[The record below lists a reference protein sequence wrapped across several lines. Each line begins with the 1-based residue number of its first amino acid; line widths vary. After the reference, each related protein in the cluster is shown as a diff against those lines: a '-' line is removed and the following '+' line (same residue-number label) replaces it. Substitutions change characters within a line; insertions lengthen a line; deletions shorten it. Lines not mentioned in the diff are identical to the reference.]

1 VRAIQVF
8 SSRLRMPVI
17 LAVLLA
23 CSLGSAQAAVVF
35 AESPTASDFII
46 NTVVGSEFPT
56 HYFTVSE
63 GGIYRATIT
72 DLSTIDSFFDP
83 SSKLEMKIADGS
95 LTTFNPPGPS
105 PGVGIPGGT
114 DFVDFTASAAGTFAA
129 LVKATSGGAGTLF
142 SGYQVQVTQIPEPA
156 VWVMLAAGFGLLG
169 FVRIR
174 RAAHNGI

>member
-1 VRAIQVF
+1 MRAIQVF
-8 SSRLRMPVI
+8 SSRLRVPVI
-17 LAVLLA
+17 VAVLLA

-35 AESPTASDFII
+35 AESPTASDFIT

-72 DLSTIDSFFDP
+72 DLSTIDEFFDP
-83 SSKLEMKIADGS
+83 SSKLEMKIADSS
-95 LTTFNPPGPS
+95 LTTFSPPGPS
-105 PGVGIPGGT
+105 GVGILGGT

-129 LVKATSGGAGTLF
+129 LVQATSGGAGTLF

-156 VWVMLAAGFGLLG
+156 VWAMLAAGFGLLG

-174 RAAHNGI
+174 RAAHNAI

>member
-1 VRAIQVF
+1 
-8 SSRLRMPVI
+8 VI
-17 LAVLLA
+17 VAVLLA

-35 AESPTASDFII
+35 AESPTASDFIT
-46 NTVVGSEFPT
+46 NTVVGSEFPI

-63 GGIYRATIT
+63 GGIYEATIT
-72 DLSTIDSFFDP
+72 DLDSIDPPDPFFRPFTTLDMRITDAAATPLSVTASAPGSF
-83 SSKLEMKIADGS
+83 AVV
-95 LTTFNPPGPS
+95 N
-105 PGVGIPGGT
+105 
-114 DFVDFTASAAGTFAA
+114 FTASAAGTFAA
-129 LVKATSGGAGTLF
+129 LVQATSGGAGTLF

>member
-1 VRAIQVF
+1 MSAMQVF
-8 SSRLRMPVI
+8 SSRLRVPAIV
-17 LAVLLA
+17 AVLLA

-56 HYFTVSE
+56 HYFTVSA
-63 GGIYRATIT
+63 GGMYRATIT
-72 DLSTIDSFFDP
+72 DLSAIDSFFDP
-83 SSKLEMKIADGS
+83 SSKLAMKIADSS
-95 LTTFNPPGPS
+95 LTTFRPPGPS
-105 PGVGIPGGT
+105 GVGILGGT
-114 DFVDFTASAAGTFAA
+114 DFVDFPAPAAGTFAA

-142 SGYQVQVTQIPEPA
+142 SGYQVRVTLIPEPA
-156 VWVMLAAGFGLLG
+156 LWVLLAAGFGLLG

>member
-1 VRAIQVF
+1 MRAIQIF
-8 SSRLRMPVI
+8 SYRLRVPVI
-17 LAVLLA
+17 VAVLLA

-35 AESPTASDFII
+35 AESPTASDFIT

-72 DLSTIDSFFDP
+72 DLSTIDASFFDP
-83 SSKLEMKIADGS
+83 SSKLEMKIADS
-95 LTTFNPPGPS
+95 TLTTFSPPAPS
-105 PGVGIPGGT
+105 GGVT

-142 SGYQVQVTQIPEPA
+142 SGYRVQVMQIPEPA
-156 VWVMLAAGFGLLG
+156 VWVMLAAGFGLG